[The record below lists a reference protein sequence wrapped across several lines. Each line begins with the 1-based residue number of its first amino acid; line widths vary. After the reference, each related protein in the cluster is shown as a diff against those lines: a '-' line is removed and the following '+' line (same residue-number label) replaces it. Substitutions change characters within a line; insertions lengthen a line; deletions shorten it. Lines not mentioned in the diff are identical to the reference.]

1 MKILLDMNLSPRWTK
16 TLQAE
21 GWETLHWSQVGDARA
36 TDEVILEWA
45 RQHGYVI
52 FTHDLDF
59 GSLLALTRAKGPSV
73 IQVRTQDIL
82 PEALADILLPILK
95 RHEKELEEGALLT
108 VDLYKS
114 RLRILPLYLTLSSTI

>member
-1 MKILLDMNLSPRWTK
+1 MIRV
-16 TLQAE
+16 Q
-21 GWETLHWSQVGDARA
+21 
-36 TDEVILEWA
+36 DEVIVEWS
-45 RQHGYVI
+45 RQHGFVI

-73 IQVRTQDIL
+73 IQVRTQDIF
-82 PEALADILLPILK
+82 PEALAGILLPILK

-114 RLRILPLYLTLSSTI
+114 RLRLLPLR